1 MRLYR
6 INDRDGATYIV
17 PASPAPLT
25 RPTRNAAGMSA
36 TDARKRGRRPAFRRE
51 LDLSDDALR
60 LMVRGTLDP
69 LATTRFDLT
78 RRACGC
84 CGSTQN
90 GGLMR
95 KPKSKPLTRLRSVRL
110 DPNRLP

>member
-6 INDRDGATYIV
+6 INERDGATYTV

-36 TDARKRGRRPAFRRE
+36 TDARKTRRHAPTRK
-51 LDLSDDALR
+51 LGVSDDALR

-69 LATTRFDLT
+69 LAQTRFDLT
-78 RRACGC
+78 RRPCGC
-84 CGSTQN
+84 CGSPQN

-110 DPNRLP
+110 DPDRLP

>member
-6 INDRDGATYIV
+6 INERDGATYTV

-36 TDARKRGRRPAFRRE
+36 TDARRRRRYGG
-51 LDLSDDALR
+51 LGVAQNDALR

-69 LATTRFDLT
+69 LAQTRFDLT
-78 RRACGC
+78 RRPCGC

-95 KPKSKPLTRLRSVRL
+95 KPKSKPLTRLSSVRL
-110 DPNRLP
+110 DPDRLP

>member
-1 MRLYR
+1 MRPYR
-6 INDRDGATYIV
+6 INDRDGATYTV

-36 TDARKRGRRPAFRRE
+36 TEGRQSRRHPTRKLGV
-51 LDLSDDALR
+51 SDDALR

-69 LATTRFDLT
+69 LAQTRFDLT
-78 RRACGC
+78 RRPCGC

-90 GGLMR
+90 TGLMR
-95 KPKSKPLTRLRSVRL
+95 KPNSKPLTRLRSVRL
-110 DPNRLP
+110 DPDRLP